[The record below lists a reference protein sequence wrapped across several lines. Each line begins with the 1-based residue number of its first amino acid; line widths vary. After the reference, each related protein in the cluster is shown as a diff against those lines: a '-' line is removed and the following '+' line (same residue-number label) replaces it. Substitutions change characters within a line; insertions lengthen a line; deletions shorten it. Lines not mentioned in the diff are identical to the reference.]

1 MKPSRRAQA
10 FRDVTGFE
18 FEDDPISVVD
28 LDETGWL
35 IDSVTRE
42 SVPSVALRDHFA
54 EQFAPPSWATDLFV
68 YVHGWQTSPDSA
80 VRAATRLR
88 TLMLTRRRQAERSGF
103 YPGLAATGFEPWML
117 VVRWP
122 SASGPGPIGY
132 RRIRARAHAMGSR
145 PGNGHAA
152 HVIGRLLGYLDTE
165 RPDPAA
171 PALLANREGQY
182 LHLVA
187 HSFGCRLLCE
197 AVVWAAEASL
207 GDTLCWN
214 AATRDRVRPFTV
226 DSMLLF
232 QMAAPRDAFGS
243 MFSGLAPAVA
253 PALEPDRNPAPLRGP
268 VVATYSRHDHAT
280 GLWHLGAEGKLGV
293 GHSGI
298 DPSSVPVAETRLLP
312 GDERYLECDLDHPF
326 VNVDATD
333 GFSRG
338 GRLNP
343 AGAHSLHIC
352 PESAHLL
359 LSLADFSRP

>member
-1 MKPSRRAQA
+1 MRTAGRAQA
-10 FRDVTGFE
+10 AWGAASRAE
-18 FEDDPISVVD
+18 PDDSVAAVD

-35 IDSVTRE
+35 IDPVDGE
-42 SVPSVALRDHFA
+42 AVPYTVLRDHFA
-54 EQFAPPSWATDLFV
+54 ERLAPPSWATDLFV

-80 VRAATRLR
+80 IRAAARLR
-88 TLMLTRRRQAERSGF
+88 TLLRQRLAERPDF
-103 YPGLAATGFEPWML
+103 YRGIAATGFEPWML

-122 SASGPGPIGY
+122 STSGPGPIGY

-145 PGNGHAA
+145 TGNGHAA

-197 AVVWAAEASL
+197 AVLWAADASL
-207 GDTLCWN
+207 GHTLTWD

-243 MFSGLAPAVA
+243 MFSGLAPM
-253 PALEPDRNPAPLRGP
+253 PGHDPAPLRGP
-268 VVATYSRHDHAT
+268 VVATYSRHDRAT
-280 GLWHLGAEGKLGV
+280 GFWHLGAEGKLGV

-298 DPSSVPVAETRLLP
+298 DPASVPVAETRLLP
-312 GDERYLECDLDHPF
+312 GDVRYEEGALDHPF
-326 VNVDATD
+326 VNVDATN

-359 LSLADFSRP
+359 LSLADFSRQ